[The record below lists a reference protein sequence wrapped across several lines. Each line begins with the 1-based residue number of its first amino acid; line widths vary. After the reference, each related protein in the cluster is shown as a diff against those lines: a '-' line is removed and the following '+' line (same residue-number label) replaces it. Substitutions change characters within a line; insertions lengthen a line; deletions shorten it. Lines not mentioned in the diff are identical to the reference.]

1 MDADIATLNDATAKQ
16 LLATL
21 VRAHMRSGVQAP
33 AADPELQHALS
44 DAFAIAPADAT
55 VSEGD
60 LARQALALYAED
72 PGTRD
77 AIKALRKDYE
87 TASFSIG
94 GVDIALFTLAI
105 VALQTHVRIDR
116 DPKGKWSIHV
126 EKKPLKD
133 NLLVNFVRGV
143 IGLFGKK

>member
-1 MDADIATLNDATAKQ
+1 MDADIATLNDVTAKQ
-16 LLATL
+16 ILATV

-55 VSEGD
+55 VSQGD

-72 PGTRD
+72 PDTRE
-77 AIKALRKDYE
+77 AILRLREEYE
-87 TASFSIG
+87 NTSFSVG

-116 DPKGKWSIHV
+116 DPKGKWSVHV

-133 NLLVNFVRGV
+133 NLLVSFVRGV
-143 IGLFGKK
+143 IGLFGKT